1 LSFVRHEVLAT
12 TTIGTTRSRPMR
24 KREPVIHPGAS
35 PKRRRAPALPPR
47 ERRQIIVEATIP
59 LLALHGRE
67 VTTAQ
72 IAAAAGVAE
81 GTIYRVFPDKPS
93 ILDACLEDVLDTTRL
108 DGDLQIASTHPTIE
122 RRLEAIVEALHRHL
136 SRVVPVALALGVVT
150 ARTAAHEERDGE
162 TAADRVVMLTAL
174 VARYLRAEA
183 GSFRRSPMTV
193 ARLLVGL
200 VFGSAFQEA
209 HSGLPHLG
217 TRMVAQIVLDGVR
230 RDRVEVSGSKP

>member
-1 LSFVRHEVLAT
+1 V
-12 TTIGTTRSRPMR
+12 IRS
-24 KREPVIHPGAS
+24 GAS
-35 PKRRRAPALPPR
+35 PKRRRAPALPPSA
-47 ERRQIIVEATIP
+47 RRQIIVQAAIP
-59 LLALHGRE
+59 LLARHGRQ

-81 GTIYRVFPDKPS
+81 GTIYRVFPDKLS
-93 ILDACLEDVLDTTRL
+93 ILDACLEHVLDTAHL
-108 DGDLQIASTHPTIE
+108 EDDFQAASARPTIE

-136 SRVVPVALALGVVT
+136 SRVLPVALALGVVT
-150 ARTAAHEERDGE
+150 ARTAVDQERDGV
-162 TAADRVVMLTAL
+162 TAADNPVMLTAL
-174 VARYLRAEA
+174 VARHLRAEA
-183 GSFRRSPMTV
+183 GSFRRSPVTV

-230 RDRVEVSGSKP
+230 RDRVGACGSKP